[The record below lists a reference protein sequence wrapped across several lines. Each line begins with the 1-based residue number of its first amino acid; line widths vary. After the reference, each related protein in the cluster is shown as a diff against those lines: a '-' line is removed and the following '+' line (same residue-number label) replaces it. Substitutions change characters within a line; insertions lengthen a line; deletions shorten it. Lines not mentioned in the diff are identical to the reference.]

1 MTAVKL
7 DLKHN
12 FSSSIVVFL
21 VALPLC
27 MGVAMASGASVIQGI
42 LSGVIGGIVVGF
54 FSNSHVSVSGPA
66 AGLIVIVEGAFID
79 LKALDASHYLG
90 IFALVVVLSGLI
102 QMFLAALKL
111 GSIADFIPVSV
122 IKGMLAAIGIIL
134 ILKQFPHLI
143 GYDRDAFG
151 ESEFIQKDGHNTFSE
166 LYYALLYASPLA
178 MLIGA
183 LGLGIQIFYESKFLK
198 NVKWKTYL
206 PAPLLVV
213 ATGVLIQNMAMRFFP
228 NWAIQSSHM
237 VNIPVFSELGTRGS
251 NPILGLMQGLN
262 LPYWSAITMPIV
274 WKLGALIAVI
284 ASVESLLSLEAG
296 EKIDPLK
303 RTSSPNNELWAQG
316 FGNLAAGILGALPIT
331 SVIVRSSA
339 NVNAGATRKTST
351 ILHGFWL
358 LVFVLFAPKLI
369 NQIPYSALAAIL
381 IFVGY
386 KLAKPS
392 LFKEQYHRGKNAI
405 IPFVVTIVAILFSD
419 LLIGITIGIVIGYVF
434 VLRSNY
440 VDAVS
445 VVHEGSDYLVRFHS
459 QTSFMNKSAVKK
471 RIYQIPDNG
480 SVIFDFSN
488 NTFLDNDII
497 DLLGDFCESADQK
510 NIGVEMKFH
519 DEVQKQKILSRL

>member
-1 MTAVKL
+1 MKL
-7 DLKHN
+7 DLKNN

-42 LSGVIGGIVVGF
+42 LSGVIGGIVVGL

-66 AGLIVIVEGAFID
+66 AGLIVIVEGAFTD
-79 LKALDASHYLG
+79 LKTVDASHYLG

-102 QMFLAALKL
+102 QMLLAALKL
-111 GSIADFIPVSV
+111 GTIADFIPVSV

-178 MLIGA
+178 IIIGI
-183 LGLGIQIFYESKFLK
+183 LGILVQIVYESNYLK
-198 NVKWKTYL
+198 NAKWKTYL

-213 ATGVLIQNMAMRFFP
+213 TLGILIQALALRFSP
-228 NWAIQSSHM
+228 DWAIQNSHM
-237 VNIPVFSELGTRGS
+237 VNIPVFSEMSAKGS
-251 NPILGLMQGLN
+251 NPFIGLIQGLN
-262 LPYWSAITMPIV
+262 MPYWSAIGMPIV
-274 WKLGALIAVI
+274 WKLAALIAVI

-296 EKIDPLK
+296 EKIDTFK

-316 FGNLAAGILGALPIT
+316 FGNLAAGLLGALPIT

-339 NVNAGATRKTST
+339 NVNAGATLKTST

-369 NQIPYSALAAIL
+369 NQIPYSALAAVL

-392 LFKEQYHRGKNAI
+392 LFKEQYQRGKNAI
-405 IPFVVTIVAILFSD
+405 IPFVITIVAILFSD

-445 VVHEGSDYLVRFHS
+445 VVHAGSDYLVRFHS
-459 QTSFMNKSAVKK
+459 QTSFMNKSSVKK
-471 RIYQIPDNG
+471 RIYEIPENG

-497 DLLGDFCESADQK
+497 DLLGDFCEAAQSK
-510 NIGVEMKFH
+510 KIGVEMKFH
-519 DEVQKQKILSRL
+519 DDVQKQRILKRL